1 MRNRW
6 LLLCEK
12 HYLKEPARYE
22 SILSSMASVQRH
34 RGPDDEGI
42 WLWEHAGFPTPACP
56 SSIWRAADSR

>member
-34 RGPDDEGI
+34 RGRTMRGSGCGSTRVS
-42 WLWEHAGFPTPACP
+42 HARP
-56 SSIWRAADSR
+56 SIIDLAAADSR